1 MTPKPN
7 ALLQAPRRTLMVAA
21 LVAAAAGAL
30 PGCAPLIVGG
40 AMVGGT
46 MMVIDRRTS
55 GAQIE
60 DQSIE
65 LKVANRAREVS
76 PSGHVNAT
84 SYNRMLL
91 LTGEV
96 PNESDKKAVEQAA
109 GRVENVRSIVNE
121 LAVMEASSVGTRSND
136 TVLSARVKA
145 SFVDAKDLQAQAI
158 KVTTER
164 GVVYLM
170 GLVTEREAARAAE
183 VARSV
188 SGVNKVVRVFE
199 VITEAELANLENRS
213 K

>member
-1 MTPKPN
+1 MTPQSKSLTPGH
-7 ALLQAPRRTLMVAA
+7 RRTVLAAA
-21 LVAAAAGAL
+21 LVAAAGVAL

-65 LKVANRAREVS
+65 LKMGSRARELS
-76 PSGHVNAT
+76 PSGRINAT

-91 LTGEV
+91 LSGEV
-96 PNESDKKAVEQAA
+96 PNESDRKALEQAA
-109 GRVENVRSIVNE
+109 GRIENVRSIVNE
-121 LAVMEASSVGTRSND
+121 LAVMETASMGTRSND
-136 TVLSARVKA
+136 AVLSARVKA

-158 KVTTER
+158 KVTTDR
-164 GVVYLM
+164 GIVYLM

-183 VARSV
+183 VARAV

-199 VITEAELANLENRS
+199 MISEAELANLENRN

>member
-1 MTPKPN
+1 MTFQSN
-7 ALLQAPRRTLMVAA
+7 ARSKSHRRTVLVAA
-21 LVAAAAGAL
+21 LVAAAGAAL

-65 LKVANRAREVS
+65 LKMASRARELS
-76 PSGHVNAT
+76 PSGRITAT

-91 LTGEV
+91 LSGEV
-96 PNESDKKAVEQAA
+96 PNESDRKALEQAA
-109 GRVENVRSIVNE
+109 GRIENVRSIVNE
-121 LAVMEASSVGTRSND
+121 LAVMEPASMGARSND
-136 TVLSARVKA
+136 AVLSARVKA

-158 KVTTER
+158 KVTTDR
-164 GVVYLM
+164 GIVYMM

-183 VARSV
+183 VARAV

-199 VITEAELANLENRS
+199 VISEADLANLENRN